1 MEELAPDMLIRV
13 SAVQQCLAV
22 PRGLQGLCTA
32 AERGMGDNTEEKRM
46 NVYVLTSGQYSD
58 HRVKAVFSTEA
69 LAINY
74 AEGVDNVNL
83 PPEEYEVDAL
93 KPTLKRFWMVDF
105 PSEGEIRISR
115 GKWRD
120 PDQLWQREEI
130 VSGRKKG
137 ALHIYLFADTKERA
151 LNVASERRAQYLA
164 EHA

>member
-1 MEELAPDMLIRV
+1 
-13 SAVQQCLAV
+13 
-22 PRGLQGLCTA
+22 
-32 AERGMGDNTEEKRM
+32 M

>member
-1 MEELAPDMLIRV
+1 
-13 SAVQQCLAV
+13 
-22 PRGLQGLCTA
+22 
-32 AERGMGDNTEEKRM
+32 MGDNTEEKRM

-74 AEGVDNVNL
+74 AEGIDNVNL

-93 KPTLKRFWMVDF
+93 KPTLKRL
-105 PSEGEIRISR
+105 
-115 GKWRD
+115 WRD
-120 PDQLWQREEI
+120 PDQLWQPEEI
-130 VSGRKKG
+130 VGGRKKG